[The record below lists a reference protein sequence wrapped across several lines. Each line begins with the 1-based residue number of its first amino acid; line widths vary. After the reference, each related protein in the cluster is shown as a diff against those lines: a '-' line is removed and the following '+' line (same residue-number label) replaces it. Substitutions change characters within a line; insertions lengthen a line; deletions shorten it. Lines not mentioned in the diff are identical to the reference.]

1 MKPRDGRRPD
11 KKQPAA
17 AGRAGRGRLSPEAKE
32 TGRQTIRGLWRLC
45 LMLLAAILGALSV
58 EAVRAIF

>member
-17 AGRAGRGRLSPEAKE
+17 ARRAGRGLFSPQARE
-32 TGRQTIRGLWRLC
+32 TSRQTIMGLWRLC